1 MARKDSLLVPILA
14 TLLSGISMA
23 SNHVYAIGEGWKAIL
38 AQAGVDHVDVLRRAG
53 LPEDLLNR
61 DNVRLSTDSF
71 LRFFEAMD
79 ASVGDSNFWV
89 RLTEAMRPEYFE
101 PPVFAALCSPDL
113 ATAAE
118 RLARFKPLIGP
129 IVVTVR
135 DDADGLELT
144 YRWLDT
150 SVRQPAYMH
159 GLEALFVTKL
169 ARLGTRERIRPRE
182 VVVPELP
189 REPLPFE
196 DYLGIRMKVGDV
208 IRVTFDA
215 ADAHRPFLS
224 ANRAM
229 WDIFEPEL
237 RKRLSDLEGDATF
250 AERTQ
255 AVLMEALPA
264 GRFGMDDVARRLGL
278 SARTL
283 QRRLRGEN
291 TSFKTVVDDTRESLA
306 LHYLRRTQL
315 TATEIA
321 YLLGFDEA
329 TSFFRA
335 FQRWTGTTPEA
346 LRQRPAGPV
355 HIA

>member
-1 MARKDSLLVPILA
+1 
-14 TLLSGISMA
+14 MA
-23 SNHVYAIGEGWKAIL
+23 SNQTYAIGEGWKAIL
-38 AQAGVDHVDVLRRAG
+38 AQVGVDHVDVLRRAQ

-61 DNVRLSTDSF
+61 ANVRLTTDSF

-79 ASVGDSNFWV
+79 TSVGDTGFWV
-89 RLTEAMRPEYFE
+89 RLTEAMSPEYFE

-129 IVVTVR
+129 IIIDVR

-144 YRWLDT
+144 YRWKDA
-150 SVRQPAYMH
+150 SVKQPAYMH
-159 GLEALFVTKL
+159 GLEALFVTRL
-169 ARLGTRERIRPRE
+169 ARLGTREQIRPST
-182 VVVPELP
+182 VIVPELP
-189 REPLPFE
+189 RDPKPFE
-196 DYLGIRMKVGDV
+196 DYLGIRMKLGEV
-208 IRVTFDA
+208 IRVTFGA

-237 RKRLSDLEGDATF
+237 RKRLSDLEADATF
-250 AERTQ
+250 ADRTH
-255 AVLMEALPA
+255 AVLMEALPS
-264 GRFGMDDVARRLGL
+264 GQFGMDLVARRLGV

-283 QRRLRGEN
+283 QRRLSGED
-291 TSFKTVVDDTRESLA
+291 TTFKAVVDTTRERLA

-321 YLLGFDEA
+321 FLLGFDEA

-335 FQRWTGTTPEA
+335 FHPWTGTTPDA
-346 LRQRPAGPV
+346 LRRAADPV
-355 HIA
+355 HVA